1 MNSSQLFP
9 PTASSSLSLQLQTPI
24 QTQEQKDVVEAAIEG
39 HKSETPFGDLSEV
52 TGNVA
57 GDGLSVQALS
67 EIYPDDFRP
76 RDLDTEEEPAE
87 EDGEEGHD
95 VPITMALNPTP
106 HRSPASVTTAGAAT
120 QGTGEEGSLTTSPK
134 ERVGAFMARRKRL
147 HQSGGNSAEM
157 SQLFQQ
163 DEGSSSSSS
172 EEENEEAAEEKEG
185 RGRGRVG
192 VREARVRSALE
203 DEDGE

>member
-1 MNSSQLFP
+1 M
-9 PTASSSLSLQLQTPI
+9 
-24 QTQEQKDVVEAAIEG
+24 QEQKDVIEAAIEG
-39 HKSETPFGDLSEV
+39 HKSETPFGDLSDV
-52 TGNVA
+52 TGNTA

-67 EIYPDDFRP
+67 EIYPDDFRAK
-76 RDLDTEEEPAE
+76 DLDTEEELTE
-87 EDGEEGHD
+87 EHGEEGHD
-95 VPITMALNPTP
+95 VPITMALSPTP

-120 QGTGEEGSLTTSPK
+120 QGTGEEGSLTKSPN
-134 ERVGAFMARRKRL
+134 ERISPFVARRKRL
-147 HQSGGNSAEM
+147 HEIGGNSAEV

-163 DEGSSSSSS
+163 AEGSSSSGS
-172 EEENEEAAEEKEG
+172 EEENEEEAEEKEG